1 MLGDHNS
8 AKKSYLAKTMKLI
21 GFSKQNSSHQ
31 NSRKTFITTAVI
43 GGFLIALFA
52 YYWPNNESKNNLV
65 NISTNPNIPSL
76 ELSDTP
82 NQNEIPNPSPEQNT
96 QSNLSNQEN
105 VSLNTNLNIQST
117 TKSDSNNDSITHV
130 TETINGV
137 TKEHTF
143 NSGTGSSSVN
153 INVDVNPSS
162 SSNLR
167 IRERRGSTHVDFSQR
182 SEVKN

>member
-21 GFSKQNSSHQ
+21 GFSKQNFSHQ

-52 YYWPNNESKNNLV
+52 YYWPNNESKKRYK
-65 NISTNPNIPSL
+65 ISTNSNIPSL
-76 ELSDTP
+76 ELSDTS
-82 NQNEIPNPSPEQNT
+82 NQNEIPNSSPEQNT
-96 QSNLSNQEN
+96 QTNLLNQEN

-137 TKEHTF
+137 SKEHTF